1 MYEYKQ
7 HYPSRIPKRPA
18 TPNVKFTGDTML
30 SLACAG
36 VFLAARRL
44 TAMPAYPFQCLLT
57 AITLS
62 TDRLAIPAN
71 GIAFGRE
78 PLQLSAGKPDK
89 GVCFEYF

>member
-1 MYEYKQ
+1 MRLGFPCGPAS
-7 HYPSRIPKRPA
+7 HRDAGLPIPMPPA
-18 TPNVKFTGDTML
+18 
-30 SLACAG
+30 
-36 VFLAARRL
+36 
-44 TAMPAYPFQCLLT
+44 T